1 MEEEYLRTTGL
12 SVGDLATADAIFD
25 EEAVSVQCPACG
37 TAFTPGESGTCPECG
52 LRFGAP
58 G

>member
-1 MEEEYLRTTGL
+1 MEEEYLRATGL
-12 SVGDLATADAIFD
+12 SAGDLATADAIFD
-25 EEAVSVQCPACG
+25 EEAVSAQCPACG
-37 TAFTPGESGTCPECG
+37 TSFTPEETEACPECG